1 MSSAPVRAPGS
12 WAVARVVEGHAVW
25 FARNWRAMA
34 VTSLLQPLLALVSFG
49 VLFGRLAADGPGLD
63 GLTGGVAYIVYLTPA
78 LLCATALLSA
88 VTETTFPVFAGFQ
101 WQKNYEAI
109 TATPVTPQQLST
121 GLLLWVGIRGL
132 LGGTVFL
139 AVAACFGGVQTWG
152 IVVSLLVSVLTGLAF
167 AAPIAA
173 FSASLKKEGSA
184 FNVLFRF
191 VVVPMTLFA
200 GTYFPIDRLP
210 GWAEAV
216 AVVTP
221 LWHGTQ
227 LARDAAL
234 GTWEPGPSLLHLGYL
249 LLWAGVGFALAAW
262 RFRVRLTK

>member
-1 MSSAPVRAPGS
+1 MAAPAVHPSGVRP
-12 WAVARVVEGHAVW
+12 VARVVEGQAVW
-25 FARNWRAMA
+25 FARNWRAML

-63 GLTGGVAYIVYLTPA
+63 EVTGGVPYVVYLTPA

-88 VTETTFPVFAGFQ
+88 VTETTFPVFAGFH
-101 WQKNYEAI
+101 WQKNYQAI
-109 TATPVTPQQLST
+109 TATPVTPGQLAT
-121 GLLLWVGIRGL
+121 GLLVWVGLRGL
-132 LGGTVFL
+132 LGGTVYL
-139 AVAACFGGVQTWG
+139 AVAAGFGGVQSWG
-152 IVVSLLVSVLTGLAF
+152 IVVSLLVAVLTGVSF

-173 FSASLKKEGSA
+173 FSASLKREGSA

-227 LARDAAL
+227 LARGAAL
-234 GTWEPGPSLLHLGYL
+234 GTWEPGASAAHLAYL
-249 LLWAGVGFALAAW
+249 LAWAVTGFALASW
-262 RFRVRLTK
+262 RFRVRLAT